1 MAPALAQRLEL
12 GVQRTLRADHPVAAF
27 LSGGLDSTLLSSLA
41 ARNGAAELRTF
52 TIQFQDQ
59 SEFDYRHSL
68 IVRSD
73 DTPHANE
80 AARLIG
86 SRHSVVPVH
95 RMHLPEEL
103 CGISQINDAL
113 PAWEQE
119 LAQHH
124 LARAVADAGLR
135 CVLVGDAADETHY
148 GYPFLLDREATLS
161 PKHILRRFGMPP
173 LSREVSGSNRLQA
186 LEDHYQTLAESA
198 GHHWR
203 TPLAGLVA
211 TTYLIMKRWLPRLL
225 HNGDI
230 HTMAFSVE
238 ARVPFADTE
247 MIELSEKV
255 HPYLALHNGCEKYL
269 LRQAAHG
276 LMPEANRLRPKSAL
290 PKDQRTGAQYQTEA
304 AKAINA
310 SGDFIGIW
318 LDLHEIETLCHPHRQ
333 LTESERA
340 LLFRVVCLHH
350 WRQAYNVRQP

>member
-1 MAPALAQRLEL
+1 MP
-12 GVQRTLRADHPVAAF
+12 
-27 LSGGLDSTLLSSLA
+27 
-41 ARNGAAELRTF
+41 
-52 TIQFQDQ
+52 
-59 SEFDYRHSL
+59 
-68 IVRSD
+68 
-73 DTPHANE
+73 NE
-80 AARLIG
+80 AAQSIG

-95 RMHLPEEL
+95 RKHLPEEL
-103 CGISQINDAL
+103 CRMSQINDAL

-148 GYPFLLDREATLS
+148 GYPFLLDREATALAETH
-161 PKHILRRFGMPP
+161 PAALRPAAIEPGIYR
-173 LSREVSGSNRLQA
+173 SNRLHA

-198 GHHWR
+198 GHHWH
-203 TPLAGLVA
+203 TPLAGLLA

-238 ARVPFADTE
+238 ARVPFADTD
-247 MIELSEKV
+247 ILELSEKV
-255 HPYLALHNGCEKYL
+255 HPHLALRNGCEKYL

-290 PKDQRTGAQYQTEA
+290 PKDQRRR
-304 AKAINA
+304 AISNRGRKGHQP

-318 LDLHEIETLCHPHRQ
+318 LDLH
-333 LTESERA
+333 
-340 LLFRVVCLHH
+340 
-350 WRQAYNVRQP
+350 